1 MAVTYIEA
9 DFFDEYYAVARD
21 ETPFPTQLTLAEMS
35 PYFTVSGSDVTIVD
49 MNISYRFTH
58 SLGKTFIIGEDSYLG
73 DFSSADGMVTLSSD
87 NRFVIAGD
95 GNGRFTLE
103 NIAILYPSSG
113 GSVTCDLSTV
123 EAGINTIISAISS
136 LTHDVDM
143 NHNVIAD
150 AVSAIGSQI
159 DSKSLAIVE
168 ALTPAISSYP
178 SLNGDGSEFVDGST
192 VNVNGREGRFI
203 VSRSFYSMVSDSAY
217 TVVYD
222 LLGVDSAVKLTVP
235 ESLLTAVVET
245 VPAP

>member
-1 MAVTYIEA
+1 MAVLFVEA
-9 DFFDEYYAVARD
+9 DFTEGYYAITSDAS
-21 ETPFPTQLTLAEMS
+21 PFPTSVTLSEMS
-35 PYFTVSGSDVTIVD
+35 PYFTVSGNDVTVID
-49 MNISYRFTH
+49 MTISYRFTS
-58 SLGKTFIIGEDSYLG
+58 SLGKTFIIGEDSYTG
-73 DFSSADGMVTLSSD
+73 DFSSADGLVTLSSD

-168 ALTPAISSYP
+168 ALTPIVSDNF
-178 SLNGDGSEFVDGST
+178 SLNGEHGSFYDGDMVIMYPST
-192 VNVNGREGRFI
+192 IQLTVV
-203 VSRSFYSMVSDSAY
+203 RSFIAKATETENTIIYELSDSY
-217 TVVYD
+217 GKRTF
-222 LLGVDSAVKLTVP
+222 
-235 ESLLTAVVET
+235 
-245 VPAP
+245 APQNFLQKV

>member
-1 MAVTYIEA
+1 MAVLFVEA
-9 DFFDEYYAVARD
+9 DFTEGYYAITSDAS
-21 ETPFPTQLTLAEMS
+21 PFPTSVTLSEMS
-35 PYFTVSGSDVTIVD
+35 PYFTVSGNDVTVID
-49 MNISYRFTH
+49 MTISYRFTS
-58 SLGKTFIIGEDSYLG
+58 SLGKTFIIGEDSYTG
-73 DFSSADGMVTLSSD
+73 DFSSADGLVTLSSD

-136 LTHDVDM
+136 LTHDVDT

-159 DSKSLAIVE
+159 DFKSSAIVE
-168 ALTPAISSYP
+168 ALIPAIPSYP
-178 SLNGDGSEFVDGST
+178 SLNGDGSEFVDGSI
-192 VNVNGREGRFI
+192 VNVNGREGNFI